1 MYKERPF
8 KTGNW
13 FYRCWS
19 KKDYRMLLKKINR
32 LLMYCSNRKKFC
44 CCKKTM
50 KNIKIVLRV
59 LTLSQT
65 PANLT
70 SLTNLNSQVSRCLIV
85 KDWQNLLRL
94 VIFIWLTKK
103 KIILILK
110 KKKKKKLFEKYLQEF
125 MEKFMLWQ
133 QGKEINQI
141 VKKQW
146 SGKLELN
153 FNSEK
158 ERFKNIFKRN
168 K

>member
-1 MYKERPF
+1 
-8 KTGNW
+8 
-13 FYRCWS
+13 
-19 KKDYRMLLKKINR
+19 
-32 LLMYCSNRKKFC
+32 MYCSNRKKFC

-110 KKKKKKLFEKYLQEF
+110 KKKKKIIRKVPTGVY
-125 MEKFMLWQ
+125 
-133 QGKEINQI
+133 GKVYALAARQ
-141 VKKQW
+141 
-146 SGKLELN
+146 
-153 FNSEK
+153 
-158 ERFKNIFKRN
+158 RN
-168 K
+168 KSDS

>member
-1 MYKERPF
+1 
-8 KTGNW
+8 
-13 FYRCWS
+13 
-19 KKDYRMLLKKINR
+19 
-32 LLMYCSNRKKFC
+32 
-44 CCKKTM
+44 M

-110 KKKKKKLFEKYLQEF
+110 KKKKIIRKVPTGVY
-125 MEKFMLWQ
+125 
-133 QGKEINQI
+133 GKVYALTARQ
-141 VKKQW
+141 
-146 SGKLELN
+146 
-153 FNSEK
+153 
-158 ERFKNIFKRN
+158 RN
-168 K
+168 KSDS

>member
-1 MYKERPF
+1 
-8 KTGNW
+8 
-13 FYRCWS
+13 
-19 KKDYRMLLKKINR
+19 
-32 LLMYCSNRKKFC
+32 
-44 CCKKTM
+44 M

-110 KKKKKKLFEKYLQEF
+110 KKKKKIIRKVPTGVY
-125 MEKFMLWQ
+125 
-133 QGKEINQI
+133 GKVYALTARQ
-141 VKKQW
+141 
-146 SGKLELN
+146 
-153 FNSEK
+153 
-158 ERFKNIFKRN
+158 RN
-168 K
+168 KSDS

>member
-1 MYKERPF
+1 
-8 KTGNW
+8 
-13 FYRCWS
+13 
-19 KKDYRMLLKKINR
+19 
-32 LLMYCSNRKKFC
+32 
-44 CCKKTM
+44 M

-103 KIILILK
+103 KIILVL
-110 KKKKKKLFEKYLQEF
+110 KKKKKLFEKYLQEF

-141 VKKQW
+141 VKKQ
-146 SGKLELN
+146 
-153 FNSEK
+153 
-158 ERFKNIFKRN
+158 
-168 K
+168 